1 MITILE
7 QPLFGQRVRELRT
20 ARGLSQAALAE
31 PGMSTSYLSR
41 LESGARPPTAK
52 VVAYLA
58 ERLEVPRS
66 AFDNGSSS
74 AVTQL
79 LARGISA
86 ADGRG
91 GGEDILDLLNDA
103 VEVGTEVD
111 TALHWQMLWML
122 TMSFS
127 PGTDTAHQEQTLT
140 RLVRLSDEI
149 GLPELQV
156 RSRVKLARFQRLSGS
171 PELGSGVA
179 EEAVALA
186 REPGVDAGDLGR
198 ALLTA
203 VSAEAES
210 GRLTLAREHVD
221 ELCSLIE
228 AHAELPPSL
237 AAEARWSAA
246 SVRVRQGEY
255 EAARDHLEAAMRN
268 LDSHDDLLLWTRLR
282 IAAASLYLQMTPR
295 LTDRAA
301 AALAEAEVPIGLIG
315 TPLHEQE
322 FHVVTAQLA
331 FYQGDFERA
340 EELCV
345 KLASEPSLLS
355 YRDGVR
361 LEMLRIRLR
370 FQAGAVREA
379 VNEMTAL
386 ATRLQDSSNTDLTAE
401 AWRNL
406 AEALTAAAEQS
417 TLPQAR

>member
-1 MITILE
+1 MVTILE

-20 ARGLSQAALAE
+20 ARGLSQTALAE

-52 VVAYLA
+52 VVSYLA

-66 AFDNGSSS
+66 AFDNDSPS

-86 ADGRG
+86 TDGRG
-91 GGEDILDLLNDA
+91 GEGILDMLNDA
-103 VEVGTEVD
+103 VEAGTEVD
-111 TALHWQMLWML
+111 TALQWQMLWIL
-122 TMSFS
+122 AMSFP
-127 PGTDTAHQEQTLT
+127 PGTDPATQEQTLT
-140 RLVRLSDEI
+140 RLVQLGDEI

-156 RSRVKLARFQRLSGS
+156 RSRVRLARFQRLSGS
-171 PELGSGVA
+171 PERGSGVA

-186 REPGVDAGDLGR
+186 REPGVAASDLCR

-221 ELCSLIE
+221 ELCSLVE
-228 AHAELPPSL
+228 AHPALPPSL

-246 SVRVRQGEY
+246 SVRVRQGEH
-255 EAARDHLEAAMRN
+255 EAARGYLEAAMRN
-268 LDSHDDLLLWTRLR
+268 LDSRDDLLLWTRLR

-301 AALAEAEVPIGLIG
+301 ACLTEAEVPISLIG

-322 FHVVTAQLA
+322 FQVVTAQLA
-331 FYQGDFERA
+331 FHQGDFATTER
-340 EELCV
+340 LCN

-379 VNEMTAL
+379 VEEMTAL

-406 AEALTAAAEQS
+406 AEALTAAAGQS
-417 TLPQAR
+417 ALPQSR